1 MVCSWTVILVVR
13 LVQQWKNYQ
22 KIQNQD
28 HQLQLKHTVSK
39 YQRAHNVNIEEEAK
53 RHTQAKQEEFYD
65 KLVTLLIPAQRHI
78 ASSLYESRMKDRSLE
93 RLEDSILMA
102 RRAAEQ
108 TGLK

>member
-1 MVCSWTVILVVR
+1 M
-13 LVQQWKNYQ
+13 
-22 KIQNQD
+22 
-28 HQLQLKHTVSK
+28 
-39 YQRAHNVNIEEEAK
+39 NIEEEAK
-53 RHTQAKQEEFYD
+53 KHTRARQEEFYD

-93 RLEDSILMA
+93 RLEDVILMA

>member
-1 MVCSWTVILVVR
+1 
-13 LVQQWKNYQ
+13 
-22 KIQNQD
+22 
-28 HQLQLKHTVSK
+28 
-39 YQRAHNVNIEEEAK
+39 
-53 RHTQAKQEEFYD
+53 
-65 KLVTLLIPAQRHI
+65 LIPAQRHI

>member
-1 MVCSWTVILVVR
+1 MVCSWTVILVLLQVI
-13 LVQQWKNYQ
+13 LWKHDQ

>member
-1 MVCSWTVILVVR
+1 M
-13 LVQQWKNYQ
+13 K
-22 KIQNQD
+22 
-28 HQLQLKHTVSK
+28 
-39 YQRAHNVNIEEEAK
+39 IEEEAK

>member
-1 MVCSWTVILVVR
+1 M
-13 LVQQWKNYQ
+13 
-22 KIQNQD
+22 
-28 HQLQLKHTVSK
+28 
-39 YQRAHNVNIEEEAK
+39 NIEEEAK
-53 RHTQAKQEEFYD
+53 KHTRARQEEFYD